1 MSTSTVIGDVTS
13 TLEQL
18 LRERQRPKDTFV
30 VTLESPADAKVD
42 PGKPAVNLS
51 LFRVEES
58 EFAHNEEWEAVGT
71 DVLHYPPLTLS
82 LYYLLTPLAQNKLD
96 EQRVFGEALR
106 VFYDASIVDSALL
119 KGVLENSQEELKLD
133 LYRTT
138 LEQLT
143 QVWSAFSKP
152 YRLSA
157 VYRVRVVRIDSLVE
171 RTTTRVGEHR
181 ISVDRI

>member
-1 MSTSTVIGDVTS
+1 MSSSTVIGDVTS

-18 LRERQRPKDTFV
+18 LREGQRPKGTFA

-58 EFAHNEEWEAVGT
+58 EFARNEEWEAVGT
-71 DVLHYPPLTLS
+71 DVLHHPPLTLS
-82 LYYLLTPLAQNKLD
+82 LYYLLTPLADNKLD
-96 EQRVFGEALR
+96 EHRVFGEAMR
-106 VFYDASIVDSALL
+106 VLYDSPVVAASLL

-143 QVWSAFSKP
+143 QVWSAFGKP
-152 YRLSA
+152 YRVSA

-171 RTTTRVGEHR
+171 RATTRVGEHQ

>member
-1 MSTSTVIGDVTS
+1 MSSSTVIGDVTS

-18 LRERQRPKDTFV
+18 LKEGQRPKDTFA
-30 VTLESPADAKVD
+30 VTLDSPADAKVD

-58 EFAHNEEWEAVGT
+58 EFAHNEEWEPVGT
-71 DVLHYPPLTLS
+71 DALHYPPLTLS
-82 LYYLLTPLAQNKLD
+82 LYYLLTPLAQTKLD

-106 VFYDASIVDSALL
+106 VFHDASIIDPAFM
-119 KGVLENSQEELKLD
+119 KGALENSQEELKLD

-157 VYRVRVVRIDSLVE
+157 VYRVRLVRIDSLVE
-171 RTTTRVGEHR
+171 RGTTRVGEHEM
-181 ISVDRI
+181 SFDRM